1 MFLFFS
7 LSLSLY
13 TSNYSI
19 YIHIYI
25 ILYNVYINI
34 YNMIYNMFLHIISCI
49 HPLSWSLGN
58 MFDPR
63 TFFLSLALCI
73 WSYSNMC
80 ETQKIGHFLIF
91 WVTFGSG
98 LRKKMG
104 LPDQVLTTFDIK
116 AGNLTWTK
124 GSPHELPNLRQS

>member
-1 MFLFFS
+1 MCICFSFFS
-7 LSLSLY
+7 LSLYTQVTIVYIYTYIYIQYYIMYILIYITWYIVILFTYNIIY
-13 TSNYSI
+13 TSFSR
-19 YIHIYI
+19 
-25 ILYNVYINI
+25 
-34 YNMIYNMFLHIISCI
+34 
-49 HPLSWSLGN
+49 SLGN

-98 LRKKMG
+98 LRKKW
-104 LPDQVLTTFDIK
+104 VCLTRFWQL
-116 AGNLTWTK
+116 LTLKQAIWLEQKDPPT
-124 GSPHELPNLRQS
+124 NCQI